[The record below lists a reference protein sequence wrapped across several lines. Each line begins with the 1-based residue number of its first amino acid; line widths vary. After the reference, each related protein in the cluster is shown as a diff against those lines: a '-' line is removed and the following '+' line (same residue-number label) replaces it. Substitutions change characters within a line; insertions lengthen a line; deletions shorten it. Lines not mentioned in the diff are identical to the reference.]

1 MKPKYHRN
9 SWLSRGKQTE
19 NGTTCDYSSVVT
31 CVAGFYD
38 RTDYRT
44 KVLTKIDRKDRTIRP
59 ESWQYFFPAS
69 RTFILSWK
77 NVVRDRRNFAF
88 DIYRPVFFFSF
99 FLFFLFTK
107 KNCIFLDD
115 VLFPPLRF
123 LKNET
128 KKETILQIFID
139 FQEKSYQDTKYIC
152 KNKYLEDFLNLK
164 KKIN

>member
-9 SWLSRGKQTE
+9 SWLSRGKRTE

-77 NVVRDRRNFAF
+77 NVVRDRRNFPF
-88 DIYRPVFFFSF
+88 DIYRPVFFLSFYFFLFLFFFILLKKKLHIFRRRFF
-99 FLFFLFTK
+99 FLFFFKIL
-107 KNCIFLDD
+107 LEQ
-115 VLFPPLRF
+115 R
-123 LKNET
+123 NEKT
-128 KKETILQIFID
+128 DNSTD
-139 FQEKSYQDTKYIC
+139 F
-152 KNKYLEDFLNLK
+152 
-164 KKIN
+164 

>member
-9 SWLSRGKQTE
+9 SWLSRGKRTE

-77 NVVRDRRNFAF
+77 NVVRDRRNFPF
-88 DIYRPVFFFSF
+88 DIYRPVFSLSFYF
-99 FLFFLFTK
+99 FLFLFFFISLK

-115 VLFPPLRF
+115 VSFSSSSWRF
-123 LKNET
+123 LNNET
-128 KKETILQIFID
+128 KKQTIRQIFRD
-139 FQEKSYQDTKYIC
+139 FQETISIRRK
-152 KNKYLEDFLNLK
+152 
-164 KKIN
+164 